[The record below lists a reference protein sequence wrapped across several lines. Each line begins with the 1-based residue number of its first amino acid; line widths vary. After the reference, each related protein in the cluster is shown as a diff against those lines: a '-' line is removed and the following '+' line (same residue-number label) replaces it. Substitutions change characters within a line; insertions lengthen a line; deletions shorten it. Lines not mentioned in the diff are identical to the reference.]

1 MTILTEAD
9 VRLYVQGAAST
20 DDILRAIAVVG
31 HLQTIDLP
39 ECRAFNAALIA
50 AAISQARTPAPNP
63 EPVGETHGG
72 TDERQLL
79 HRALH
84 RGLRLPR

>member
-1 MTILTEAD
+1 MTTLTEAD

-20 DDILRAIAVVG
+20 DDILRAITVVG
-31 HLQTIDLP
+31 HLQTSNLP

-50 AAISQARTPAPNP
+50 AAISQARAPEPPPNP
-63 EPVGETHGG
+63 EPGEA
-72 TDERQLL
+72 DERQLL